1 MNRINDHVLINL
13 HKETHWVSIS
23 KDVIDLKATPTA
35 VSAHNPPPRKT
46 PWKKTIDKITRNWV
60 LYLFLLPTLA
70 YLLIFNYWPMYGVQ
84 IAFRNFK
91 PTKGIWGSA
100 WVGMKNFNKF
110 FNSYMFEDLLTNTIV
125 LSLYQIFAAFAFPI
139 ILALLLNY
147 CVSNKL
153 RKVTQMVTYAPHFI
167 STVVLVGMLN
177 VFLSESGIINHLL
190 HMLGLP
196 SVPFLADAGM
206 FRHIYVWSHIW
217 QRTGYNSVIYIAAL
231 AGVSPELHEAA
242 IVDGANKLQRI
253 LHIDLPAIL
262 PTAIILLIMST
273 GNMLS
278 LGFEKVYLL
287 QNDLNLGVSEII
299 STYVYKIGLLN
310 AQYSYSTA
318 IGLFNNI
325 INLIVLLTVNKIADK
340 VSGTSL
346 M

>member
-1 MNRINDHVLINL
+1 M
-13 HKETHWVSIS
+13 
-23 KDVIDLKATPTA
+23 
-35 VSAHNPPPRKT
+35 PRKAQIANRAG
-46 PWKKTIDKITRNWV
+46 WGAYLKRNWE
-60 LYLFLLPTLA
+60 LYLFVVPALI
-70 YLLIFNYWPMYGVQ
+70 YLLLYCYYPMYGVQ
-84 IAFRNFK
+84 IAFKNFRV
-91 PTKGIWGSA
+91 TKGIAGSE
-100 WVGMKNFNKF
+100 WVGLEHFRKF
-110 FNSYMFEDLLTNTIV
+110 FSNPSCRALIKNTLVI
-125 LSLYQIFAAFAFPI
+125 SLYSLVVGFPLPIIFA
-139 ILALLLNY
+139 LTLNEVAPGRY
-147 CVSNKL
+147 KKLVQTVS
-153 RKVTQMVTYAPHFI
+153 YAPHFI

-177 VFLSESGIINHLL
+177 VFLSESGIINQLL
-190 HMLGLP
+190 SILGLR
-196 SVPFLADAGM
+196 SVPFLSDAGM

-278 LGFEKVYLL
+278 LGFEKVYLM

-318 IGLFNNI
+318 IGLFNNV
-325 INLIVLLTVNKIADK
+325 INLVILLTVNKVADK

>member
-1 MNRINDHVLINL
+1 M
-13 HKETHWVSIS
+13 
-23 KDVIDLKATPTA
+23 
-35 VSAHNPPPRKT
+35 
-46 PWKKTIDKITRNWV
+46 
-60 LYLFLLPTLA
+60 LYLFLLPTFI

-91 PTKGIWGSA
+91 PTKGIWGSP
-100 WVGMKNFNKF
+100 WVGMKNFTKF
-110 FNSYMFEDLLTNTIV
+110 FNSYMFEDLLSNTII

-147 CVSNKL
+147 CVSNRL

-167 STVVLVGMLN
+167 STVVMVGMLN

-190 HMLGLP
+190 HLLGLE
-196 SVPFLADAGM
+196 SMPFLSDAGM

-217 QRTGYNSVIYIAAL
+217 QRTGYNAVIYIAAL

-253 LHIDLPAIL
+253 LHIDLPSIL

-325 INLIVLLTVNKIADK
+325 INLVVLLTVNKLADK

>member
-1 MNRINDHVLINL
+1 MGL
-13 HKETHWVSIS
+13 HKETDEQTL
-23 KDVIDLKATPTA
+23 KDVIELKTTQNAMQA
-35 VSAHNPPPRKT
+35 ESKACVRT
-46 PWKKTIDKITRNWV
+46 PWKKKLNKVTRNWV
-60 LYLFLLPTLA
+60 LYLFLLPTLI
-70 YLLIFNYWPMYGVQ
+70 YLLIFHYWPMYGVQ

-91 PTKGIWGSA
+91 PTKGIWGSP
-100 WVGMKNFNKF
+100 WVGMKNFDKF
-110 FNSYMFEDLLTNTIV
+110 FHSYMFKDLLTNTIV
-125 LSLYQIFAAFAFPI
+125 LSVYQIVASFAFPI
-139 ILALLLNY
+139 LLALLLNY
-147 CVSNKL
+147 CVSNRL

-177 VFLSESGIINHLL
+177 VFLSESGIINQLL
-190 HMLGLP
+190 NLLGLR
-196 SVPFLADAGM
+196 SVPFLSDAGM

-231 AGVSPELHEAA
+231 AGVNPELHEAA

-262 PTAIILLIMST
+262 PTAILLLIMST

-278 LGFEKVYLL
+278 LGFEKVYLM

-318 IGLFNNI
+318 IGLFNNV
-325 INLIVLLTVNKIADK
+325 INLVVLLTVNKIADK

>member
-1 MNRINDHVLINL
+1 M
-13 HKETHWVSIS
+13 
-23 KDVIDLKATPTA
+23 IDLKATPNTVPA
-35 VSAHNPPPRKT
+35 NQIICRKT
-46 PWKKTIDKITRNWV
+46 PWKKTAKKTVDKIARNWV

-91 PTKGIWGSA
+91 PAKGIWGSA
-100 WVGMKNFNKF
+100 WVGMKNLNKF
-110 FNSYMFEDLLTNTIV
+110 FNSYIFEDLLTNTIV

-177 VFLSESGIINHLL
+177 VFLSDSGIINHLL
-190 HMLGLP
+190 RMLGFS
-196 SVPFLADAGM
+196 SVPFLSDSGM

-318 IGLFNNI
+318 IGLFNNV

>member
-1 MNRINDHVLINL
+1 M
-13 HKETHWVSIS
+13 
-23 KDVIDLKATPTA
+23 KAAPNA
-35 VSAHNPPPRKT
+35 VSVSNRPPQKT
-46 PWKKTIDKITRNWV
+46 SWKKIVNKITRNWV
-60 LYLFLLPTLA
+60 LYLFLVPTLG

-139 ILALLLNY
+139 ILSLLLNY

-177 VFLSESGIINHLL
+177 VFLSDSGIINHLL
-190 HMLGLP
+190 RMLGFS
-196 SVPFLADAGM
+196 SVPFLSDAGM

-318 IGLFNNI
+318 IGLFNNV

>member
-1 MNRINDHVLINL
+1 M
-13 HKETHWVSIS
+13 
-23 KDVIDLKATPTA
+23 
-35 VSAHNPPPRKT
+35 
-46 PWKKTIDKITRNWV
+46 
-60 LYLFLLPTLA
+60 LYLFLLPTLI

-91 PTKGIWGSA
+91 PTKGIWGSP
-100 WVGMKNFNKF
+100 WVGMKNFDKF
-110 FNSYMFEDLLTNTIV
+110 FHSYMFKDLLTNTIV
-125 LSLYQIFAAFAFPI
+125 LSVYQIVASFAFPI
-139 ILALLLNY
+139 LLALLLNY

-190 HMLGLP
+190 NLLGLR
-196 SVPFLADAGM
+196 SVPFLSDAGM

-231 AGVSPELHEAA
+231 AGVNPELHEAA

-253 LHIDLPAIL
+253 LHIDLPAIM

-278 LGFEKVYLL
+278 LGFEKVYLM

-318 IGLFNNI
+318 IGLFNNV

-340 VSGTSL
+340 LSGTSL

>member
-1 MNRINDHVLINL
+1 M
-13 HKETHWVSIS
+13 
-23 KDVIDLKATPTA
+23 KATKGA
-35 VSAHNPPPRKT
+35 PRVGAKSPM
-46 PWKKTIDKITRNWV
+46 PWKKRVNRITRNWV
-60 LYLFLLPTLA
+60 LYLFLLPTLC
-70 YLLIFNYWPMYGVQ
+70 YLLIFHYWPMYGVQ

-91 PTKGIWGSA
+91 PVKGIWGSP
-100 WVGMKNFNKF
+100 WVGMKNFEKF
-110 FNSYMFEDLLTNTIV
+110 FNSYMFKDLLTNTIV

-153 RKVTQMVTYAPHFI
+153 RKVTQMATYAPHFI

-177 VFLSESGIINHLL
+177 VFLSESGIINQLL
-190 HMLGLP
+190 NLLGLR
-196 SVPFLADAGM
+196 SIPFLSDARL

-278 LGFEKVYLL
+278 LGFEKVYLM

-318 IGLFNNI
+318 IGLFNNV

>member
-1 MNRINDHVLINL
+1 MI
-13 HKETHWVSIS
+13 E
-23 KDVIDLKATPTA
+23 LKATQNA
-35 VSAHNPPPRKT
+35 MQAESKACVRT
-46 PWKKTIDKITRNWV
+46 PWKKKLNKVTRNWV
-60 LYLFLLPTLA
+60 LYLFLLPTLI
-70 YLLIFNYWPMYGVQ
+70 YLLFFNYWPMYGVQ

-91 PTKGIWGSA
+91 PTKGIWGSP
-100 WVGMKNFNKF
+100 WVGMKNFDKF
-110 FNSYMFEDLLTNTIV
+110 FHSYMFKDLLTNTIV
-125 LSLYQIFAAFAFPI
+125 LSVYQIVASFAFPI
-139 ILALLLNY
+139 LLALLLNY

-190 HMLGLP
+190 NLLGLR
-196 SVPFLADAGM
+196 SVPFLSDAGM

-231 AGVSPELHEAA
+231 AGVNPELHEAA

-253 LHIDLPAIL
+253 LHIDLPAIM

-278 LGFEKVYLL
+278 LGFEKVYLM

-318 IGLFNNI
+318 IGLFNNV

-340 VSGTSL
+340 LSGTSL